1 MFDKLISFSL
11 RYRLLIVAFFV
22 GVFIAGFYELQK
34 MKIDVFPDLNKP
46 TVSVLVESGGLAP
59 TEVEQLILIP
69 LENSISGSYGLSRL
83 SSNAAVGYG
92 VLKAEFDWDIDLM
105 QARQTVFEKISS
117 VKLPEGIT
125 PQLAPVSSI
134 MGEVMLIGLSG
145 KEEVSPMALRG
156 IAEQIVRKRILG
168 VSGVA
173 SVNVVGGDEKQ
184 YHVVLDTLEMQ
195 ARGISFSDVKEALE
209 ARGINGAGSFLK
221 TAYTEKLVR
230 LQGRPETVDDLKNI
244 VVAQGQ
250 GAFPILLKDI
260 AEVKIAPERL
270 KRGEAGINAGTGV
283 LLSIAKQPFADTL
296 RLTKALDEAMIEIEQ
311 SLPKNVVLEKDI
323 FRQSRFIQNA
333 IDNIREALT
342 SGALLIAIILFL
354 FLRSFKG
361 TLIILLV
368 IPSTFLMTA
377 LVFEFFQIS
386 INTMTL
392 GGLAMA
398 LGSLIDDAI
407 VDVANIYKRL
417 KERNGKSVFRVVLE
431 ASKEVR
437 TSIVFST
444 VLIFLVFIPLFA
456 LQGIEGKIFTPLA
469 VAFILSMGLSTFVAL
484 TLTPVLSYYLL
495 PSIKSLGYG
504 KSPILVRALK
514 YMHQKILSIC
524 FKIPKIVFMGVV
536 GVCIISFVFLSQ
548 IGQEFL
554 PPFNEGSFNISVAS
568 APGTNLE
575 ESNRIGKKAEEILLS
590 IPDVVSTGRKLGRSE
605 LDEHALGIN
614 INEIEVRLK
623 EPLSRSKESLMKE
636 IRDKLSFPGI
646 FINIGQPISH
656 RIDLIISGVQSQ
668 LVVKVFGTDEANLN
682 KVANQIEKIMREQ
695 KELVD
700 VQQGM
705 QIEVPEIQ
713 VVFDE
718 EKAARHGVR
727 LGEAV
732 QITEA
737 VMTGIPVGEIFEK
750 EFSRPIILSFR
761 QTDDEDTLKKLL
773 LPTIQGTFVPLEVV
787 AELRQIK
794 SPNEIV
800 RENNARRKVITAN
813 LNSREG
819 SKIAKYLQERFEK
832 EINFENG
839 TYFQIDGQFKS
850 SGTREMIY
858 LSIVS
863 FLLMLGALYIN
874 FKSMHIA
881 FQLMISLP
889 LSLIGG
895 VLGLLATTPVI
906 SVATIIG
913 FVALVGIAIRN
924 GILLYDLYLEEEKKT
939 GKNISK
945 KQLIHLT
952 SERLEPVFMT
962 MLTSVIGFLPL
973 IIEGNTTGKEILY
986 PMAVVIAFG
995 LLVTTILNMFIT
1007 PIIFYLFHKKEK
1019 EV

>member
-1 MFDKLISFSL
+1 MFDKLIAFSL
-11 RYRLLIVAFFV
+11 RYRLLIIAFFIGIFV
-22 GVFIAGFYELQK
+22 TGFYELRK
-34 MKIDVFPDLNKP
+34 MRIDVFPDLNKP
-46 TVSVLVESGGLAP
+46 TVTVLIESGGLAP
-59 TEVEQLILIP
+59 DEVERLILIP

-92 VLKAEFDWDIDLM
+92 VVKAEFDWDVDLM
-105 QARQTVFEKISS
+105 QARQTVFEKMST
-117 VKLPEGIT
+117 VELPEGIT

-134 MGEVMLIGLSG
+134 MGEVMLVGLSG
-145 KEEVSPMALRG
+145 NEEVSPMELREL
-156 IAEQIVRKRILG
+156 AEQVVRKRLLG

-173 SVNVVGGDEKQ
+173 SVSVIGGDEKQ
-184 YHVVLDTLEMQ
+184 YHIVLDTIEMQ
-195 ARGISFSDVKEALE
+195 ARGVSFSDVKEALE
-209 ARGINGAGSFLK
+209 AKGTNGNGGFLK
-221 TAYTEKLVR
+221 TAYTERLVR
-230 LQGRPETVDDLKNI
+230 VEGRSETVADLEKI
-244 VVAQGQ
+244 VISQGQ

-270 KRGEAGINAGTGV
+270 KRGEAGINGKKGV

-296 RLTKALDEAMIEIEQ
+296 KLTQALDEAMAEIEQ
-311 SLPKNVVLEKDI
+311 SLPKTVRLEKDV

-333 IDNIREALT
+333 VNNIKEALT
-342 SGALLIAIILFL
+342 SGAILIAVILFL

-417 KERNGKSVFRVVLE
+417 KERKGKSVFEVVLE

-437 TSIVFST
+437 TSVVFST

-469 VAFILSMGLSTFVAL
+469 VAFILSMGLSTLVAL

-495 PSIKSLGYG
+495 PSVKSLGYG
-504 KSPILVRALK
+504 KDPMIVRVLK
-514 YMHQKILSIC
+514 YLHRKILGA
-524 FKIPKIVFMGVV
+524 FLKIPKTVFVAVV
-536 GVCIISFVFLSQ
+536 GICAYSFFFLSQ
-548 IGQEFL
+548 TGQEFL

-575 ESNRIGKKAEEILLS
+575 ESNRIGQKAEEILLS

-623 EPLSRSKESLMKE
+623 EPLSKTKEELMRE
-636 IRDKLSFPGI
+636 IREKLALPGV

-668 LVVKVFGTDEANLN
+668 MVVKVFGSDKNNLN
-682 KVANQIEKIMREQ
+682 KVTNQIEKIMKEQ
-695 KELVD
+695 QGLVD

-705 QIEVPEIQ
+705 QIEIPEVQ
-713 VVFDE
+713 VAFDE
-718 EKAARHGVR
+718 EKASRHGVR
-727 LGEAV
+727 IGEAV

-737 VMTGIPVGEIFEK
+737 VMTGIPVGEILEK

-761 QTDDEDTLKKLL
+761 QTDDEEELKKLL
-773 LPTIQGTFVPLEVV
+773 LPTIQGTFVPLSLV
-787 AELRQIK
+787 AEIHHKK

-800 RENNARRKVITAN
+800 RENNAGRKVITAN
-813 LNSREG
+813 LSSREG
-819 SKIAKYLQERFEK
+819 SKIAKHLQERIEK
-832 EINFENG
+832 EVSFENG

-850 SGTREMIY
+850 SGTRDMIF
-858 LSIVS
+858 LSVLS
-863 FLLMLGALYIN
+863 FLLMLGALYVN

-881 FQLMISLP
+881 VQLMISLP
-889 LSLIGG
+889 LALIGG
-895 VLGLLATTPVI
+895 VLGLWVTTPVI

-924 GILLYDLYLEEEKKT
+924 GILLYDLYIAEEEKT
-939 GKNISK
+939 GKK
-945 KQLIHLT
+945 LTKEKLIHLT
-952 SERLEPVFMT
+952 GERLEPVFMT

-973 IIEGNTTGKEILY
+973 IAEGNTTGKEILY

-995 LLVTTILNMFIT
+995 LLITTVLNMFLT
-1007 PIIFYLFHKKEK
+1007 PIIFHLFHKKEK
-1019 EV
+1019 SE